1 MLKNLLFK
9 NLQDL
14 LVNVFMLFF
23 FKELKR
29 ILGDALQRKSGQCL
43 ILIIIATCLYQSNK
57 GKGGCERLPE
67 KKTERHSGP
76 FCQPLKRIFL
86 GEYTKN
92 LFRPT
97 YQNICPAGARSA
109 PAGPIGQKGPV
120 AAIYSV
126 FLAGGPNRAVSA
138 VFRAPG
144 GRNGGSTY

>member
-1 MLKNLLFK
+1 MYQVFCMLKNLLFK

-43 ILIIIATCLYQSNK
+43 ILIIIATCLYESNK

-76 FCQPLKRIFL
+76 FCQPLRRIFL
-86 GEYTKN
+86 GEYTKY

-97 YQNICPAGARSA
+97 YQNICFKSVYEKMISTEDNIVHCTHR
-109 PAGPIGQKGPV
+109 
-120 AAIYSV
+120 AALWKATL
-126 FLAGGPNRAVSA
+126 FDNNMLR
-138 VFRAPG
+138 
-144 GRNGGSTY
+144 